1 MIKIG
6 VISDTHLNTV
16 NNALKE
22 LLKNKFRGIDML
34 IHAGDITAVTV
45 YDYLKN
51 WNLLA
56 VRGNMDDFDLKDL
69 LPHKRIEVINNKRI
83 GIIHGS
89 GSPYGIE
96 ERVMREFD
104 EKVDIIIFG
113 HSHVP
118 AKKEINS
125 VIFFN
130 PGSFRDSKTA
140 GIIELGEK
148 TDFRFITIE

>member
-6 VISDTHLNTV
+6 VISDTHLNSV

-22 LLKNKFRGIDML
+22 LLKGPFSGIDFL
-34 IHAGDITAVTV
+34 IHAGDMTAVSV
-45 YDYLKN
+45 YEYLKN

-56 VRGNMDDFDLKDL
+56 VRGNMDDYDLKDL
-69 LPHKRIEVINNKRI
+69 IPHKRIEIINGKRI

-96 ERVMREFD
+96 ERVEREF
-104 EKVDIIIFG
+104 EEVLDIIIFG
-113 HSHVP
+113 HSHIP
-118 AKKEINS
+118 AKKEING
-125 VIFFN
+125 VMFFN

-140 GIIELGEK
+140 GFIEIGEK
-148 TDFRFITIE
+148 IDFRFVNIT

>member
-1 MIKIG
+1 MLKIG
-6 VISDTHLNTV
+6 VISDTHLHTV

-22 LLKNKFRGIDML
+22 LLKNKFQDIDLL
-34 IHAGDITAVTV
+34 IHAGDMTTVTV
-45 YDYLKN
+45 YEYLKN

-69 LPHKRIEVINNKRI
+69 LPQKRIEVINNKRI

-104 EKVDIIIFG
+104 EKVDIIVFG

-118 AKKEINS
+118 AKKDING

-148 TDFRFITIE
+148 TDFRFVTIE